1 MVALLSA
8 EIIEESAGVGI
19 DVCTLTCLCSFEQ
32 YTV

>member
-8 EIIEESAGVGI
+8 EIIIEESAGVGI
-19 DVCTLTCLCSFEQ
+19 EVCTCFCSFER